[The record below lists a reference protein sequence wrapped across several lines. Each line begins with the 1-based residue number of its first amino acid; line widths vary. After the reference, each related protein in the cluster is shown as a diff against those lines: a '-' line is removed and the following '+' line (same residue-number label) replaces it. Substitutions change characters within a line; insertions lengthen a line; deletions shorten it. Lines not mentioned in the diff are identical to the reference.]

1 MRPATTTRNSSPGGF
16 DTYRLRS
23 SSSLMMHA
31 APVRLHWAHSDSP
44 SLTTQRIL
52 RSRHEAHAIEARWR
66 ICCLADERLDGAGL
80 EAFSDC
86 SDPALSLSPSERD
99 LLFVP
104 AMVAS
109 AVAAAMR
116 SSLVDAVGVPVFFL
130 SFAVVN
136 RWRLPGHQP
145 ASGACLVVSQT
156 GGMGRVKRCWRVRT
170 PSRRRKGG
178 TMDLEAGGIGGEGDG
193 QDDKQE
199 SKKGQ
204 KRERAGSRPS
214 GTRGAGPG
222 CVKCPLHG
230 EAVDNSRAEGW
241 SMLTRLR
248 RGAAGTQAPRSHRH
262 AAEARFAGTGQGA
275 QACVGPDTPPAGPL
289 SIPIDAAVESTLGPV
304 CAAPRGENPG
314 FWRRQ
319 GGQNPHCPHGP
330 RRAQEGQ
337 EGDKGDEGQQGQ
349 DGRP

>member
-1 MRPATTTRNSSPGGF
+1 MLLRLAFCVLDAGRHHHQKLNPQGC

-116 SSLVDAVGVPVFFL
+116 PSLVDAVGVPVFFL
-130 SFAVVN
+130 SL
-136 RWRLPGHQP
+136 RWSTDGGYQVTNLQ
-145 ASGACLVVSQT
+145 AALVWWCP
-156 GGMGRVKRCWRVRT
+156 KR
-170 PSRRRKGG
+170 
-178 TMDLEAGGIGGEGDG
+178 DG
-193 QDDKQE
+193 W
-199 SKKGQ
+199 G
-204 KRERAGSRPS
+204 
-214 GTRGAGPG
+214 
-222 CVKCPLHG
+222 L
-230 EAVDNSRAEGW
+230 
-241 SMLTRLR
+241 
-248 RGAAGTQAPRSHRH
+248 
-262 AAEARFAGTGQGA
+262 
-275 QACVGPDTPPAGPL
+275 
-289 SIPIDAAVESTLGPV
+289 
-304 CAAPRGENPG
+304 
-314 FWRRQ
+314 
-319 GGQNPHCPHGP
+319 
-330 RRAQEGQ
+330 
-337 EGDKGDEGQQGQ
+337 
-349 DGRP
+349 